1 MMLVLLL
8 IESVSNSSQDDE
20 CVVSGSTAILD
31 SSLLFTCVGMDL
43 LKDLQSSE
51 HCKIAWELYSCLLDG
66 PTLADSCTKVL
77 CFWWN
82 VEYIVFQLSD
92 QCSV

>member
-1 MMLVLLL
+1 MLVLLL
-8 IESVSNSSQDDE
+8 IESVSNNSGQDDE
-20 CVVSGSTAILD
+20 CVVSGRTAILD
-31 SSLLFTCVGMDL
+31 SSLLFACVAMGL
-43 LKDLQSSE
+43 LNDLQSSE

-82 VEYIVFQLSD
+82 VLCFSD
-92 QCSV
+92 QYSV